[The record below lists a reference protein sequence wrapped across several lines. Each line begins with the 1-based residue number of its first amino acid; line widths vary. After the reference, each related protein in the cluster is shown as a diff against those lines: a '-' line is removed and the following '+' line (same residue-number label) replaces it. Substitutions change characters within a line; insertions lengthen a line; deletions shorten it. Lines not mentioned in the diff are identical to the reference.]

1 MPASYPDAVVSPRT
15 IANRPGVTYDAN
27 DTKTLYA
34 EDIDNINAEIVAI
47 ETELGLNAKGAFD
60 SVAEW
65 LQSLSDAIDDMVTNY
80 VQAVVDGPNYSTTS
94 SSWVAANS
102 TYAKVTITTT
112 GRPVRISMTF
122 PACHRGDANDRWG
135 FWDIAVDA
143 SDGSGRIG
151 NSNYGLVAM
160 TGNSSRGFGSLHMEK
175 VVTGLAAGSH
185 TFYLMYRRSDI
196 GTTYIGSGVSQLV
209 MIAEE
214 L

>member
-1 MPASYPDAVVSPRT
+1 MSNYPSSIFSPRVLVDRVG
-15 IANRPGVTYDAN
+15 AVYDASKTKVFFAKDHN
-27 DTKTLYA
+27 DPL
-34 EDIDNINAEIVAI
+34 AEIVAI
-47 ETELGLNAKGAFD
+47 ENELGLNAKGAFD

-65 LQSLSDAIDDMVTNY
+65 LQSLSDAIDAIVTNY
-80 VQAVVDGPNYSTTS
+80 VQAVVNGPSYSTTS
-94 SSWVAANS
+94 SSWIAANS
-102 TYAKVTITTT
+102 TYAKVTIVTT

-122 PACHRGDANDRWG
+122 PACHRGDASDRWG

-160 TGNSSRGFGSLHMEK
+160 TGKSDRGFGSLHMEK

-185 TFYLMYRRSDI
+185 TFYLMYRRLDI